1 LETLG
6 EVSREGLDAG
16 FTPPD
21 TSREAARG
29 VATALTTVAPTQT
42 EGTVVR
48 VDGISLTDRLV
59 SSDLVSIEAG
69 GATIAS
75 TNIVVTVQT
84 LEENTLGVRVRS
96 TDTSLPPGLYVGHLR
111 RPDGQ
116 TLAPVQLYLS
126 RAIGT

>member
-1 LETLG
+1 
-6 EVSREGLDAG
+6 
-16 FTPPD
+16 
-21 TSREAARG
+21 
-29 VATALTTVAPTQT
+29 
-42 EGTVVR
+42 
-48 VDGISLTDRLV
+48 V

-69 GATIAS
+69 GATIVS

-84 LEENTLGVRVRS
+84 LEDNTLGVRVRS

>member
-1 LETLG
+1 LETLD

-69 GATIAS
+69 GATIVS

-84 LEENTLGVRVRS
+84 LEDNTLGVRVRS